1 MTAAAAKKQRGF
13 TLVEL
18 MIVLAVIGLILGGSL
33 LTLGIQIRDGGRLD
47 EQNQLERIRE
57 AVFAYALRHNTEF
70 RYLQSVASPLLT
82 YEIPAGRPYLP
93 CPDIDGDGL
102 EDRLP
107 VFLRGINPIL
117 DTSDPDYVPDRRP
130 LTSLE
135 LIQQGG
141 CLEYGGVLPW
151 ATLGVPPSDQWGN
164 RYTYRVDLA
173 FANSIL
179 GFGPETRADEFETRV
194 PLCPADDASL
204 IAAVPVCST
213 GGTSTAEMYQ
223 ARSTGFELN
232 LPLTPPDFRDVPPA
246 PVTPASVALSCDSPH
261 GFQIQADNPES
272 IRWIRGTQS
281 GTSGIRYECSPG
293 GVLLPSG
300 EVQLGVRLP
309 HSVNEFLLCSDGG
322 GGVVACSDSGA
333 ENFGRMIEIG
343 LPGSFNP
350 VPTATDIE
358 VIFYNPLSTTPL
370 RAVGQLIEPPIIC
383 HQDCGRIN
391 LDTGPRAIAAGSVIN
406 NICGGRRG
414 GGSPR
419 GPCAIVLPPPK
430 VNVEGDVTDGIPFAV
445 ISHGQNGFGAINHIS
460 SIAAGEPRCNAPT
473 DPGSDDS
480 FRRLERY
487 NAIAARVA
495 DTFRFDTAN
504 CGANEYTVSGG
515 AANDDANRNRQDTG
529 GVSSRERGRIGYLP
543 LPTGSEAIDP
553 GDGFKSQGIYDDLV
567 IWMTRVELSERL
579 YQARGFAAQPLP
591 VYR

>member
-1 MTAAAAKKQRGF
+1 MTVAAAKKQRGF

-57 AVFAYALRHNTEF
+57 AVFAYALRQNTEF
-70 RYLQSVASPLLT
+70 RYLQSAASPLLN

-102 EDRLP
+102 EDRLS
-107 VFLRGINPIL
+107 VDISRGISPAN
-117 DTSDPDYVPDRRP
+117 P
-130 LTSLE
+130 LTSRE
-135 LIQQGG
+135 LIEQGG

-194 PLCPADDASL
+194 PLCPADDQSL
-204 IAAVPVCST
+204 IDAAPRCST
-213 GGTSTAEMYQ
+213 GGPSTAEMYP
-223 ARSTGFELN
+223 ARATRLTLN
-232 LPLTPPDFRDVPPA
+232 LPPTPAPFQDVPAANVDPSCGPGTIQIRSTNPA
-246 PVTPASVALSCDSPH
+246 T
-261 GFQIQADNPES
+261 FNWRQE
-272 IRWIRGTQS
+272 GTTNS
-281 GTSGIRYECSPG
+281 GTSAIRYMCPNGLGRVQIRGDIDGNEIPLCRRG
-293 GVLLPSG
+293 GG
-300 EVQLGVRLP
+300 IGR
-309 HSVNEFLLCSDGG
+309 CSDPGTT
-322 GGVVACSDSGA
+322 D
-333 ENFGRMIEIG
+333 FDRMI
-343 LPGSFNP
+343 N
-350 VPTATDIE
+350 IE
-358 VIFYNPLSTTPL
+358 VPGEHEVVIVNTFFVEFYTSAGTTPL
-370 RAVGQLIEPPIIC
+370 RAVGQLIEPPVIC
-383 HQDCGRIN
+383 HQDCGRQT
-391 LDTGPRAIAAGSVIN
+391 LDTGARVIAAGSVIN
-406 NICGGRRG
+406 KICGGGRRG
-414 GGSPR
+414 GNNILRSR
-419 GPCAIVLPPPK
+419 CNTALPPPK
-430 VNVEGDVTDGIPFAV
+430 ANVEGDVTDGIPFAI

-473 DPGSDDS
+473 ADTPTGELLS

-495 DTFRFDTAN
+495 ETFRFDTAN
-504 CGANEYTVSGG
+504 CGAVEYDV
-515 AANDDANRNRQDTG
+515 DG
-529 GVSSRERGRIGYLP
+529 GVFNERADRDRQATVNSSRERGRIGYLP
-543 LPTGSEAIDP
+543 LPTGSGSEAFGA
-553 GDGFKSQGIYDDLV
+553 GDGLKSQDGIYDDLV

>member
-33 LTLGIQIRDGGRLD
+33 LTLGIQIRDGGRQD

-70 RYLQSVASPLLT
+70 RYLQSAASPLLN

-107 VFLRGINPIL
+107 VDILRGTSPIS
-117 DTSDPDYVPDRRP
+117 TSATDPSRP

-141 CLEYGGVLPW
+141 CMEYGGVLPW
-151 ATLGVPPSDQWGN
+151 ATLGVPPADQWGN

-223 ARSTGFELN
+223 ARATRLTMDFPPTPAPFQDVPAAIVDSNCGSGTIQIRSRNPGVIEWRREGSPFNPGDMAAVRYTCPPGGGVQIRALINPFNVSEVLLCRRGGGIGRCNGFGTPTPVNFGQRIDIGLASNDYGELE
-232 LPLTPPDFRDVPPA
+232 LIGITPPRLFVIFYRQPATPDFR
-246 PVTPASVALSCDSPH
+246 
-261 GFQIQADNPES
+261 
-272 IRWIRGTQS
+272 
-281 GTSGIRYECSPG
+281 
-293 GVLLPSG
+293 
-300 EVQLGVRLP
+300 
-309 HSVNEFLLCSDGG
+309 
-322 GGVVACSDSGA
+322 
-333 ENFGRMIEIG
+333 
-343 LPGSFNP
+343 
-350 VPTATDIE
+350 
-358 VIFYNPLSTTPL
+358 
-370 RAVGQLIEPPIIC
+370 AVGDLIEPPIIC

>member
-70 RYLQSVASPLLT
+70 RYLQSVASPLLN

-107 VFLRGINPIL
+107 VDILRGTSPIS
-117 DTSDPDYVPDRRP
+117 TSATDPSRP

-141 CLEYGGVLPW
+141 CMEYGGVLPW

-223 ARSTGFELN
+223 ARATRLTMDFPPTPAPFQDVPAANIDSSCGSGTIQIRSRDPGVIRWRQEGSPFNPLDMSPVMYTCPPGGGVQIRARINPFSGNIRDYCIVGAGIGPCTSTGAVNFNQRIDIGLASNDYGELQ
-232 LPLTPPDFRDVPPA
+232 LIGITPPPLFVIFYRQPATPDFR
-246 PVTPASVALSCDSPH
+246 
-261 GFQIQADNPES
+261 
-272 IRWIRGTQS
+272 
-281 GTSGIRYECSPG
+281 
-293 GVLLPSG
+293 
-300 EVQLGVRLP
+300 
-309 HSVNEFLLCSDGG
+309 
-322 GGVVACSDSGA
+322 
-333 ENFGRMIEIG
+333 
-343 LPGSFNP
+343 
-350 VPTATDIE
+350 
-358 VIFYNPLSTTPL
+358 
-370 RAVGQLIEPPIIC
+370 AVGDLIEPPIIC